1 MEKIKRHGL
10 SFVKVDI
17 VPNGESNAVAKDLVE
32 NLFYYM
38 AKLSTKYDNEMF
50 CDLPYIYSERRLD
63 SVLLPALSKL
73 CNTKVLVEIPAIRQ
87 CSNRRFQVDES
98 LGRIDYWCIYKDYS
112 FVIELKQSFDCFTTN
127 STRERKVI
135 KPWLKM
141 HEQLQSLEVDIK
153 EYQEA
158 TKGVV
163 RNGLHI
169 ITSYS
174 GKPPCNQLIKQ
185 FNDNISDTFDR
196 FFKDLSKKYHSLK
209 PNLMLCWK
217 VPTKIIMDVDQTFP
231 GLWAVVKIYPAIEHK
246 GTNL

>member
-1 MEKIKRHGL
+1 MNT
-10 SFVKVDI
+10 D
-17 VPNGESNAVAKDLVE
+17 KDE
-32 NLFYYM
+32 
-38 AKLSTKYDNEMF
+38 AT
-50 CDLPYIYSERRLD
+50 
-63 SVLLPALSKL
+63 A
-73 CNTKVLVEIPAIRQ
+73 
-87 CSNRRFQVDES
+87 
-98 LGRIDYWCIYKDYS
+98 RIEDRSGTVTD
-112 FVIELKQSFDCFTTN
+112 IELFAIAKA
-127 STRERKVI
+127 
-135 KPWLKM
+135 
-141 HEQLQSLEVDIK
+141 LEVDIK

-163 RNGLHI
+163 RIGLHI

-174 GKPPCNQLIKQ
+174 DKSPCNQLIKQ

-231 GLWAVVKIYPAIEHK
+231 GLWAVVKIYPAIKHK